1 MKLAMK
7 YAVIAST
14 KDNASMNIRDSML
27 ENYRFDH
34 TEAKFRNEFIYSKGN
49 LSIYTLSKELIV
61 SECIDKE
68 IQADYFIFISK
79 HQSKAKIPSLTVHSI
94 GNWGMADLGGRSNIL
109 VKSSAVFQRDLYRNL
124 HRFCKT
130 DKYDIV
136 NEVTHHGPFLEKPA
150 IFIEIGSTDEEW
162 SDKDAGKII
171 ATTIMNT
178 VNEERE
184 KVEVAVGLGGLH
196 TCNNFNKLIKNSKIA
211 IAHFCPKHMLRFLD
225 SKMIEEAIRKT
236 IEPVKFILLDWK
248 GLKQD
253 KQRIVNELDSMRLA
267 YKRTSDF

>member
-7 YAVIAST
+7 YAIIAST
-14 KDNASMNIRDSML
+14 KDDASINIRDSML
-27 ENYRFDH
+27 ENYKFDH
-34 TEAKFRNEFIYSKGN
+34 TEVKFRNEFVYSKGN

-61 SECIDKE
+61 SENLDKE
-68 IQADYFIFISK
+68 IAADYFIFISK

-94 GNWGMADLGGRSNIL
+94 GNWGIADLGGNSNTL
-109 VKSSAVFQRDLYRNL
+109 VKSSAMFQRDLYRNL
-124 HRFCKT
+124 HRFCKI
-130 DKYDIV
+130 DKYDII

-150 IFIEIGSTDEEW
+150 IFIEIGSTNEEW
-162 SDKDAGKII
+162 NDKDAGKII
-171 ATTIMNT
+171 ATTIINT
-178 VNEERE
+178 VIEERE

-211 IAHFCPKHMLRFLD
+211 VAHFCPKHMLQFLN
-225 SKMIEEAIRKT
+225 SKMIEEAISKT

-253 KQRIVNELDSMRLA
+253 KQRIVNELDSMGLN
-267 YKRTSDF
+267 YKKTSDF